1 MFYLS
6 GLFIALLSVIY
17 SIVHLRQS
25 ASNYVDPVGLA
36 VVFGGTLAVA
46 VMVFPWEMHRDIRD
60 AFKRLFSS
68 KKLDHK
74 VLNFECFEMIRA
86 MQSGNTQFEP
96 KDTTAAGQ
104 VLRDGA
110 ELLSLG
116 FDTEK
121 VHTIL
126 EERIYQWAERKQ
138 KVANAF
144 RSLAKYPPAFG
155 LVGTVLGLV
164 SLMNAISAG
173 ASSTEAG
180 VRMAVALV
188 ATLYGLIVANLL
200 LNPAGE
206 NVLKAAQEE
215 KKAAELALQA
225 VLLAS
230 KKVSLLE
237 AQEVLNSFV
246 APTDRINILGMTT
259 VSDSPEEGAEAAA

>member
-6 GLFIALLSVIY
+6 GLLIAFV
-17 SIVHLRQS
+17 SIVFSIIHLRQS
-25 ASNYVDPVGLA
+25 ASNYIDPVGIA
-36 VVFGGTLAVA
+36 VVFGGTIAVA
-46 VMVFPWEMHRDIRD
+46 VMVLPWEMHREIRE
-60 AFKRLFSS
+60 AFRNLFSS
-68 KKLDHK
+68 KKADHK
-74 VLNFECFEMIRA
+74 VLNFECFEMIRTL
-86 MQSGNTQFEP
+86 QGGSTQFEP

-104 VLRDGA
+104 ILRDGA
-110 ELLSLG
+110 ELISLG
-116 FDTEK
+116 FDPDK

-138 KVANAF
+138 KIANSL
-144 RSLAKYPPAFG
+144 RSLSKYPPAFG

-188 ATLYGLIVANLL
+188 ATLYGLIVANLI

-206 NVLKAAQEE
+206 NVLKAALEE
-215 KKAAELALQA
+215 KKGAELALQA
-225 VLLAS
+225 VLLAA

-246 APTDRINILGMTT
+246 APADRINILGMRLGSET
-259 VSDSPEEGAEAAA
+259 PGEESEAAA